1 MLVIL
6 GVFLMIAVFLFAE
19 RSGIQYTEK
28 NRKVAYLS
36 QEEVVTEQMAAKS
49 LPKTCLVLRNS
60 EDEASV
66 AAWEQFQQIFPDQDT
81 RFFFFSLY
89 IEFHFAL
96 QKEPLRS
103 SEKRTE
109 SPACF

>member
-1 MLVIL
+1 MARLKSLRTFPFKSMLVIL
-6 GVFLMIAVFLFAE
+6 GVFLMIAVVLFAE
-19 RSGIQYTEK
+19 RSGIQYAEK

-66 AAWEQFQQIFPDQDT
+66 AAWVWQKAFRPSAGKGE
-81 RFFFFSLY
+81 Y
-89 IEFHFAL
+89 L
-96 QKEPLRS
+96 Q
-103 SEKRTE
+103 
-109 SPACF
+109 

>member
-1 MLVIL
+1 MAGLKSLKTFPFKSMLVIL

-49 LPKTCLVLRNS
+49 LPKTCLGNEYAVWYFVTVKMRRVWL
-60 EDEASV
+60 
-66 AAWEQFQQIFPDQDT
+66 
-81 RFFFFSLY
+81 
-89 IEFHFAL
+89 HG
-96 QKEPLRS
+96 S
-103 SEKRTE
+103 SFNK
-109 SPACF
+109 FLKI

>member
-1 MLVIL
+1 MAFLAGLKSLKTFPFKSMLVIL

-66 AAWEQFQQIFPDQDT
+66 AAWEQFQQSF
-81 RFFFFSLY
+81 
-89 IEFHFAL
+89 
-96 QKEPLRS
+96 
-103 SEKRTE
+103 
-109 SPACF
+109 

>member
-36 QEEVVTEQMAAKS
+36 QEEVVTE
-49 LPKTCLVLRNS
+49 
-60 EDEASV
+60 
-66 AAWEQFQQIFPDQDT
+66 
-81 RFFFFSLY
+81 
-89 IEFHFAL
+89 
-96 QKEPLRS
+96 
-103 SEKRTE
+103 
-109 SPACF
+109 